1 MRINPFPAWRPVE
14 SAAPQVASVPYDVV
28 DRAEAA
34 AGAHSQ
40 PLCFLH
46 VTRSEIDLPET
57 TAPYDDAVYAKAL
70 SNFSALKQN
79 GTLIQDRKPALYIY
93 RQVREGHAQRG
104 IVATCHVDDYAADR
118 IKKHEKTRPDKE
130 DDRCRHILELRAHTG
145 LVFLTYRDEPSV
157 DALVQGTEAQAPL
170 YDFTASDGVRHTVWR
185 VSESLGLAKAF
196 DRVPCV
202 YIADGHH
209 RAAAAVRVAEHM
221 RAANP
226 RHTGQEDYNWFPV
239 VLFPASQ
246 LKILPYNRCVRDLNG
261 LTETAFLETVRRQFT
276 LAANAG
282 PVPTGTAVP
291 TGTTVPTE
299 KTHAAMFL
307 GGRWFA
313 MSWKPEPQAD
323 PVAALDVSVL
333 QNNLLAP
340 ILGIADPRKDKR
352 IEFIGGIRGTQ
363 ELEQRVKTGRA
374 AVAFSMAP
382 TTVTQ
387 LMMIADAGQCM
398 PPKSTWFEPKLS
410 DGLLV
415 HTF

>member
-1 MRINPFPAWRPVE
+1 MRIQPFSAWRPTAE
-14 SAAPQVASVPYDVV
+14 AAAKVASVPYDVV

-34 AGAHSQ
+34 ALARSQ
-40 PLCFLH
+40 PLSFLH
-46 VTRSEIDLPET
+46 VTRSEIDLPEA

-79 GTLIQDRKPALYIY
+79 GALIQDRAPELYIY

-104 IVATCHVDDYAADR
+104 IMAACHVDDYAADR
-118 IKKHEKTRPDKE
+118 IKKHEKTRQDKE
-130 DDRCRHILELRAHTG
+130 DDRCRHILELHAHTG

-157 DALVQGTEAQAPL
+157 DALVKVTEAQAPL
-170 YDFTASDGVRHTVWR
+170 YDFTAADGVRHTVWL
-185 VSESLGLAKAF
+185 VSKRPGLTKAF
-196 DRVPCV
+196 EEVPCV

-209 RAAAAVRVAEHM
+209 RAAAAFRVAERL

-226 RHTGQEDYNWFPV
+226 RHTGQEDYNWFPA

-261 LTETAFLETVRRQFT
+261 LTEAAFLEAVRRQFA
-276 LAANAG
+276 LVANAC

-291 TGTTVPTE
+291 QEPA
-299 KTHAAMFL
+299 HAAMFL

-313 MSWKPEPQAD
+313 MSWTPDPQAN

-333 QNNLLAP
+333 QNNFLAP
-340 ILGIADPRKDKR
+340 ILGIADPRTDKR
-352 IEFIGGIRGTQ
+352 IEFVGGSRGTQ
-363 ELEQRVKTGRA
+363 ELEQRVKTGRS

-382 TTVTQ
+382 TTVDQ
-387 LMMIADAGQCM
+387 LMTIADTGQCM
-398 PPKSTWFEPKLS
+398 PPKSTWFEPKLR

>member
-34 AGAHSQ
+34 ALARNQ
-40 PLCFLH
+40 PLSFLH
-46 VTRSEIDLPET
+46 VTRSEIDLPEAT
-57 TAPYDDAVYAKAL
+57 PPYADAVYAKAL
-70 SNFSALKQN
+70 LNFSALKQN
-79 GTLIQDRKPALYIY
+79 GTLIQDREPSLYIY
-93 RQVREGHAQRG
+93 RQVREGHAQQG
-104 IVATCHVDDYAADR
+104 IVAACHADDYATDR
-118 IKKHEKTRPDKE
+118 IKKHEKTRQDKE

-145 LVFLTYRDEPSV
+145 LVFLTYRSESSV
-157 DALVQGTEAQAPL
+157 DALVQVTEAQTPL
-170 YDFTASDGVRHTVWR
+170 YDFTATDGIRHTVWR
-185 VSESLGLAKAF
+185 VSNSSKLAKAF
-196 DRVPCV
+196 ERVPCV

-209 RAAAAVRVAEHM
+209 RAAAAMRVAERM

-226 RHTGQEDYNWFPV
+226 RHTGQEDYNWFPA

-261 LTETAFLETVRRQFT
+261 LTEAAFLETVRRQFQ
-276 LAANAG
+276 LVANAC
-282 PVPTGTAVP
+282 PVPTGTTIP
-291 TGTTVPTE
+291 PG

-307 GGRWFA
+307 GGRWYG
-313 MSWKPEPQAD
+313 MSWTPDPKAN

-340 ILGIADPRKDKR
+340 ILGIADPRTDKR
-352 IEFIGGIRGTQ
+352 IEFVGGIRGTQ

-382 TTVTQ
+382 TTVDQ
-387 LMMIADAGQCM
+387 LMTIADAGQCM
-398 PPKSTWFEPKLS
+398 PPKSTWFEPKLR

>member
-1 MRINPFPAWRPVE
+1 MRINPFPAWRPAK
-14 SAAPQVASVPYDVV
+14 SAAAEVASVPYDVV

-34 AGAHSQ
+34 ALAGKQ
-40 PLCFLH
+40 PLSFLH
-46 VTRSEIDLPET
+46 ITRSEIDLPET

-79 GTLIQDRKPALYIY
+79 GTLIQDRAPALYIY

-104 IVATCHVDDYAADR
+104 IVAACHVDDYTADR
-118 IKKHEKTRPDKE
+118 IKKHEKTRQDKE
-130 DDRCRHILELRAHTG
+130 DDRCRHILELRVHTG
-145 LVFLTYRDEPSV
+145 LVFLTYRDEPAV
-157 DALVQGTEAQAPL
+157 DALVQATESQAPL
-170 YDFTASDGVRHTVWR
+170 YDFTAADGIRHTVWS
-185 VSESLGLAKAF
+185 VGDSLGLAKAF
-196 DRVPCV
+196 DRVPWV

-209 RAAAAVRVAEHM
+209 RAAAAMRVAERM

-226 RHTGQEDYNWFPV
+226 MHTGQEDYNWFPA

-261 LTETAFLETVRRQFT
+261 LTEAAFLETVRRQFK
-276 LAANAG
+276 LVANAG
-282 PVPTGTAVP
+282 SVLPGPA
-291 TGTTVPTE
+291 
-299 KTHAAMFL
+299 HAAMFL
-307 GGRWFA
+307 GGRWYA
-313 MSWKPEPQAD
+313 MSWTPDKKAN
-323 PVAALDVSVL
+323 PVAVLDISVL

-340 ILGIADPRKDKR
+340 ILGIADPRTDKR
-352 IEFIGGIRGTQ
+352 IEFVGGSRGTS

-382 TTVTQ
+382 VTVDQ
-387 LMMIADAGQCM
+387 LMTIADAGQCM
-398 PPKSTWFEPKLS
+398 PPKSTWFEPKLR

>member
-1 MRINPFPAWRPVE
+1 MRIQPFPAWRPIK
-14 SAAPQVASVPYDVV
+14 SAANQVASVPYDVV

-34 AGAHSQ
+34 ALVRNQ
-40 PLCFLH
+40 PLSFLH
-46 VTRSEIDLPET
+46 VTRSEIDLPEA
-57 TAPYDDAVYAKAL
+57 TAPYDASVYAAAHDH
-70 SNFSALKQN
+70 FSALQKR
-79 GTLIQDRKPALYIY
+79 GTLLRESEPALYIY
-93 RQVREGHAQRG
+93 RQVQAGHAQRG
-104 IVATCHVDDYAADR
+104 IVAACHVDDYAEDR

-157 DALVQGTEAQAPL
+157 DALVQVTEAQAPL
-170 YDFTASDGVRHTVWR
+170 YDFTAGDGVRHTVWR
-185 VSESLGLAKAF
+185 VIKSLELAKAF

-209 RAAAAVRVAEHM
+209 RAAAAFRVAERM
-221 RAANP
+221 RAANSS
-226 RHTGQEDYNWFPV
+226 HTGQEDYNWFPA

-261 LTETAFLETVRRQFT
+261 LTEAAFLEAVHRQFT
-276 LAANAG
+276 LTANAC
-282 PVPTGTAVP
+282 PVPPG
-291 TGTTVPTE
+291 

-313 MSWKPEPQAD
+313 MSWTPDPKAD

-340 ILGIADPRKDKR
+340 ILGIVDPRTDKR
-352 IEFIGGIRGTQ
+352 IEFVGGIRGTQ

-374 AVAFSMAP
+374 AAAFSMAP
-382 TTVTQ
+382 ATVDQ
-387 LMMIADAGQCM
+387 LMTIADAGQCM
-398 PPKSTWFEPKLS
+398 PPKSTWFEPKLR

>member
-1 MRINPFPAWRPVE
+1 MRIQPFPAWRPVE
-14 SAAPQVASVPYDVV
+14 SAANQVASVPYDVV

-34 AGAHSQ
+34 ALAHNQ
-40 PLCFLH
+40 PLSFLH

-57 TAPYDDAVYAKAL
+57 TSPYTDPVYAKAL
-70 SNFSALKQN
+70 SNFSALQQN
-79 GTLIQDRKPALYIY
+79 GSLIQDREPAFYIY

-104 IVATCHVDDYAADR
+104 IVACCHAADYAADR

-145 LVFLTYRDEPSV
+145 LVFLTYRDDPAIDV
-157 DALVQGTEAQAPL
+157 HVQVTEKQTPL
-170 YDFTASDGVRHTVWR
+170 YDFTAADGVRHTVWR
-185 VSESLGLAKAF
+185 VIESPGLASAF

-209 RAAAAVRVAEHM
+209 RAAAAMRVAERL

-226 RHTGQEDYNWFPV
+226 NHTGQEDYNWFPS

-261 LTETAFLETVRRQFT
+261 LTEAAFLEAVRRQFT
-276 LAANAG
+276 LVGNGCPTPIG
-282 PVPTGTAVP
+282 PA
-291 TGTTVPTE
+291 
-299 KTHAAMFL
+299 HAAMFL
-307 GGRWFA
+307 GGRWYE
-313 MSWKPEPQAD
+313 MSWTPGKKVN
-323 PVAALDVSVL
+323 PVATLDISVL

-340 ILGIADPRKDKR
+340 ILGIADPRTDKR
-352 IEFIGGIRGTQ
+352 IEFVGGIRGTQ
-363 ELEQRVKTGRA
+363 ELEQRVKTGRS

-382 TTVTQ
+382 VTVDQ
-387 LMMIADAGQCM
+387 LMTIADADQCM
-398 PPKSTWFEPKLS
+398 PPKSTWFEPKLR

>member
-1 MRINPFPAWRPVE
+1 MRINPFPAWQP
-14 SAAPQVASVPYDVV
+14 SASAVAKVASVPYDVV

-34 AGAHSQ
+34 ALVQNQ
-40 PLCFLH
+40 PLSFLH

-57 TAPYDDAVYAKAL
+57 TPPYADLVYAKAL

-79 GTLIQDRKPALYIY
+79 GTLIQESAPALYIY

-104 IVATCHVDDYAADR
+104 IVAGCHVDDYAANR
-118 IKKHEKTRPDKE
+118 IKKHEKTRQDKE

-157 DALVQGTEAQAPL
+157 DALVQATEAQTPL
-170 YDFTASDGVRHTVWR
+170 YDFTAADGVRHTVWR
-185 VSESLGLAKAF
+185 GSASLGLAKAF

-209 RAAAAVRVAEHM
+209 RAAAAFRVAERM

-226 RHTGQEDYNWFPV
+226 RHTGQEDYNWFPA

-261 LTETAFLETVRRQFT
+261 LTEAAFLEAVRRQFT
-276 LAANAG
+276 LVGNGCPTPIG
-282 PVPTGTAVP
+282 PA
-291 TGTTVPTE
+291 
-299 KTHAAMFL
+299 HAAMFL
-307 GGRWFA
+307 GGRWFE
-313 MSWKPEPQAD
+313 MSWIPDPKAD
-323 PVAALDVSVL
+323 PVAALDVSIL

-340 ILGIADPRKDKR
+340 ILGIADPRTDKR
-352 IEFIGGIRGTQ
+352 IEFVGGIRGTQ
-363 ELEQRVKTGRA
+363 ELEQRVKSGRA

-382 TTVTQ
+382 TTVAQ
-387 LMMIADAGQCM
+387 LLTIADAGQCM
-398 PPKSTWFEPKLS
+398 PPKSTWFEPKLR

>member
-14 SAAPQVASVPYDVV
+14 SAAAQLASVPYDVV
-28 DRAEAA
+28 DRAESAA
-34 AGAHSQ
+34 LARNQ
-40 PLCFLH
+40 PLSFLH

-57 TAPYDDAVYAKAL
+57 TPPYSDAVYAKAL

-79 GTLIQDRKPALYIY
+79 SALIQESAPSLYIY

-104 IVATCHVDDYAADR
+104 IAAVCHVDDYAADR

-145 LVFLTYRDEPSV
+145 LVFLTYRDESSV
-157 DALVQGTEAQAPL
+157 DALVQIAEAQAPL
-170 YDFTASDGVRHTVWR
+170 YDFTAADGVRHTVWR
-185 VSESLGLAKAF
+185 VTESPALARAF
-196 DRVPCV
+196 ERVPCV

-209 RAAAAVRVAEHM
+209 RAAAAMRVAERL

-226 RHTGQEDYNWFPV
+226 KHTGREDYNWFPA

-261 LTETAFLETVRRQFT
+261 LTETAFLETVRRRFALT
-276 LAANAG
+276 ANAC
-282 PVPTGTAVP
+282 PVPPGPA
-291 TGTTVPTE
+291 
-299 KTHAAMFL
+299 HAAMFL
-307 GGRWFA
+307 GGRWFE
-313 MSWKPEPQAD
+313 MSWKPDPKAN

-333 QNNLLAP
+333 QNDLLAP
-340 ILGIADPRKDKR
+340 ILGIADPRTDKR
-352 IEFIGGIRGTQ
+352 IEFVGGIRGTL
-363 ELEQRVKTGRA
+363 ELEERVKTGRSA
-374 AVAFSMAP
+374 AAFSMAP
-382 TTVTQ
+382 TTVDQ
-387 LMMIADAGQCM
+387 LMTIADAGQCM
-398 PPKSTWFEPKLS
+398 PPKSTWFEPKLR

>member
-1 MRINPFPAWRPVE
+1 MRINPFPAWRPADR
-14 SAAPQVASVPYDVV
+14 AAAEVASVPYDVV

-34 AGAHSQ
+34 ALAGNH
-40 PLCFLH
+40 PLSFLH
-46 VTRSEIDLPET
+46 VTRSEIDLPEAT
-57 TAPYDDAVYAKAL
+57 PPYADTVYAKAL

-79 GTLIQDRKPALYIY
+79 GTLIQEREPALYIY

-104 IVATCHVDDYAADR
+104 IVATCHADDYAADR

-145 LVFLTYRDEPSV
+145 LVFLTYRDESSV
-157 DALVQGTEAQAPL
+157 DTLVQATEAQPPF
-170 YDFTASDGVRHTVWR
+170 YDFTATDGVRHTVWR
-185 VSESLGLAKAF
+185 VINSQGLAKTF

-209 RAAAAVRVAEHM
+209 RAAAAFRVAERM

-226 RHTGQEDYNWFPV
+226 SHTGNEDYNWFPA

-246 LKILPYNRCVRDLNG
+246 LKILPYNRCVLDLNG
-261 LTETAFLETVRRQFT
+261 LTEPAFLEAVRRKFT
-276 LAANAG
+276 LTPNAC
-282 PVPTGTAVP
+282 PVPS
-291 TGTTVPTE
+291 GTT
-299 KTHAAMFL
+299 HASMFL
-307 GGRWFA
+307 GGRWFEI
-313 MSWKPEPQAD
+313 SWTPNPKAD

-333 QNNLLAP
+333 QDNLLAP
-340 ILGIADPRKDKR
+340 ILGIADPRTDKR
-352 IEFIGGIRGTQ
+352 IEFVGGIRGTP
-363 ELEQRVKTGRA
+363 ELEKRVKAGRA

-382 TTVTQ
+382 TTVDQ
-387 LMMIADAGQCM
+387 LMTIADAGQCM
-398 PPKSTWFEPKLS
+398 PPKSTWFEPKLR

>member
-1 MRINPFPAWRPVE
+1 MRINPFPAWRP
-14 SAAPQVASVPYDVV
+14 AKTTAPQVASVPYDVV

-34 AGAHSQ
+34 ALARNQ
-40 PLCFLH
+40 PLSFLH
-46 VTRSEIDLPET
+46 VTRSEIDLPE
-57 TAPYDDAVYAKAL
+57 AISPYADAVYAKAM

-79 GTLIQDRKPALYIY
+79 GTLLQDREPSLYIY

-104 IVATCHVDDYAADR
+104 IVAACHVDDYAADR

-130 DDRCRHILELRAHTG
+130 DDRCRHILELHAHTG
-145 LVFLTYRDEPSV
+145 LVFLAYRDEPAV
-157 DALVQGTEAQAPL
+157 DALVQATEAQAPL
-170 YDFTASDGVRHTVWR
+170 YDFTAADGVRHTVWR
-185 VSESLGLAKAF
+185 MSKSLELAKAF
-196 DRVPCV
+196 EGVPCV

-209 RAAAAVRVAEHM
+209 RAAAAFRVAERL

-226 RHTGQEDYNWFPV
+226 RHTGREDYNWFPA

-261 LTETAFLETVRRQFT
+261 LTEAAFLEAVRRQFKLT
-276 LAANAG
+276 ANAG
-282 PVPTGTAVP
+282 AVPMGTAVP
-291 TGTTVPTE
+291 SGTA
-299 KTHAAMFL
+299 HAAMFL

-313 MSWKPEPQAD
+313 LSWTSDPQAN

-340 ILGIADPRKDKR
+340 ILGIADPRTDKR
-352 IEFIGGIRGTQ
+352 IEFVGGSRGTP
-363 ELEQRVKTGRA
+363 ELEQRVNSGRS

-382 TTVTQ
+382 TTVDQ
-387 LMMIADAGQCM
+387 LMTIADAGQCM
-398 PPKSTWFEPKLS
+398 PPKSTWFEPKLR